1 MYMMKTI
8 KRAINICVAAAFANI
23 PFIFPSEQ
31 LIIGLYVVG
40 ILTVCA
46 LIYVVLELFNR

>member
-1 MYMMKTI
+1 MRKI
-8 KRAINICVAAAFANI
+8 KRIINICVAAAFANI

-40 ILTVCA
+40 ILTVCV
-46 LIYVVLELFNR
+46 LIYATLELFNR